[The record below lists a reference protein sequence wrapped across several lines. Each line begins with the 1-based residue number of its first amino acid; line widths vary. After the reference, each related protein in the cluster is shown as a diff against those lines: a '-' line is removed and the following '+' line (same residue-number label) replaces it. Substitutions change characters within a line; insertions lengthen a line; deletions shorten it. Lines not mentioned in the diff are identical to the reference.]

1 MTAEPSS
8 VLREPPEKSGPQEQ
22 RPRDP
27 LLGQSRKASC
37 KKKGQAEWER
47 QPRCWCIAGR
57 RAQTF
62 QGLGEL
68 WAWGELSWGPGEG
81 SVCPGTQDQPL
92 PNPCFVFPALWFPN
106 LFGLKFVSNFF
117 FCQNTRLLEPHW
129 VRFAALIA
137 LSGRRAWERL
147 GDICR
152 PG

>member
-1 MTAEPSS
+1 MKQGENVGCMFDLYLARESEKTRRREAVTAEPSS
-8 VLREPPEKSGPQEQ
+8 VLREPPAKSGPQEQ

-27 LLGQSRKASC
+27 LLGQSRKASY

-92 PNPCFVFPALWFPN
+92 PISCFVFPALWFPN

-117 FCQNTRLLEPHW
+117 FPH
-129 VRFAALIA
+129 VI
-137 LSGRRAWERL
+137 ET
-147 GDICR
+147 
-152 PG
+152 